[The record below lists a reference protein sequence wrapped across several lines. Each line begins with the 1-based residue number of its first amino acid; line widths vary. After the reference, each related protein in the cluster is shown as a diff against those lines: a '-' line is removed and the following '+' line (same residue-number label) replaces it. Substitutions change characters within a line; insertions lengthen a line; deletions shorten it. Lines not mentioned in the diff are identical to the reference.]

1 MAVSSAEAPR
11 SFVDFAPFEP
21 FLREY
26 GTTIRILE
34 EARRFASVDPDS
46 SSAAAPVAE
55 LDEAALLLGIGAVGL
70 EMRGVNS
77 STTWFVEWLQAGGVK
92 VDEILS
98 EQRELSGASQVPL
111 NGAAVPSESV
121 RTRVL
126 PLAVAL
132 ARSTVKRERAD
143 ARHLLFALMS
153 QPPGNFEPFNDRV
166 DARTLLQARQ
176 MIVDRMQSSHEEG
189 EDLNAWQQFVAE
201 PLLAERA
208 DWPSEAQAASGEG
221 ATAGQAVFTE
231 EPPRPAET
239 VGTLSDAPALVD
251 ALGRQ
256 AFAEVLASRVKQVS
270 ETLRSGTLGNDS
282 AFILHVDGPWGSGKS
297 SILNFL
303 KTDLEQSD
311 PQWLIVEFNAWRN
324 QQRSPAWWP
333 IISHVWGAVRRGSP
347 LKFKM
352 ARWVWLRWTIR
363 MRWIP
368 VALSAVLTGVLLY
381 FAWQAVAGHTEG
393 VAGAVKD
400 IGAAVLALATLAGLA
415 LTTSRTIFFGSKNAA
430 EAYVQS
436 TVEPYRPIVRLY
448 ERLISAIG
456 CPVAVF
462 IDDIDRCEANY
473 VIELLEGIQTL
484 LRSAPVVYV
493 VAGDRKWICSSFEKR
508 YADFGGQIGM
518 PGRPLG
524 YLFLDKVF
532 QLSTAIPRLST
543 VRQADYWKRLLE
555 TGEGARSTPQD
566 VKQLEAEAEK
576 ELEGKTS
583 HEEIQAQIDRTEE
596 GSLERETIR
605 AAAAKQTTS
614 REAMRAAEHR
624 LQPLSHLLEPNPRSM
639 KRLVNAYGLN
649 QARAFLEGRTVEV
662 EALARWTIVELRWP
676 ILADYLASNWTDIA
690 DHSLSVAQF
699 PEGIRALLADSDVK
713 EVFGHADDAEQLTL
727 ATLGPIL
734 E

>member
-1 MAVSSAEAPR
+1 M
-11 SFVDFAPFEP
+11 
-21 FLREY
+21 
-26 GTTIRILE
+26 
-34 EARRFASVDPDS
+34 
-46 SSAAAPVAE
+46 
-55 LDEAALLLGIGAVGL
+55 
-70 EMRGVNS
+70 
-77 STTWFVEWLQAGGVK
+77 
-92 VDEILS
+92 
-98 EQRELSGASQVPL
+98 
-111 NGAAVPSESV
+111 
-121 RTRVL
+121 
-126 PLAVAL
+126 
-132 ARSTVKRERAD
+132 
-143 ARHLLFALMS
+143 
-153 QPPGNFEPFNDRV
+153 
-166 DARTLLQARQ
+166 
-176 MIVDRMQSSHEEG
+176 
-189 EDLNAWQQFVAE
+189 
-201 PLLAERA
+201 
-208 DWPSEAQAASGEG
+208 
-221 ATAGQAVFTE
+221 
-231 EPPRPAET
+231 
-239 VGTLSDAPALVD
+239 SDAPALVD

-256 AFAEVLASRVKQVS
+256 AFAEVLATRVKQVY

-282 AFILHVDGPWGSGKS
+282 AFILHIDGPWGSGKS

-303 KTDLEQSD
+303 KTNLEQSD
-311 PQWLIVEFNAWRN
+311 PPWLIVEFNAWRN

-333 IISHVWGAVRRGSP
+333 IISHVWGAVRRESP
-347 LKFKM
+347 FKFKM

-368 VALSAVLTGVLLY
+368 VALSLVLTGVLLY

-448 ERLISAIG
+448 ERLIGAIRG
-456 CPVAVF
+456 PVAVF
-462 IDDIDRCEANY
+462 IDDIDRCECNY

-543 VRQADYWKRLLE
+543 VRQAAYWKGLLE
-555 TGEGARSTPQD
+555 TGESGARSGLPD

-576 ELEGKTS
+576 ELQGKTS
-583 HEEIQAQIDRTEE
+583 HEEIQEQIDRTEE

-624 LQPLSHLLEPNPRSM
+624 LQPLAHLLEPNPRSM

-676 ILADYLASNWTDIA
+676 ILADYLASNWSDIA

-713 EVFGHADDAEQLTL
+713 QVFGHEGDGMTLPWRRWDRSSNDLRAGVEPVGDDRGDAWRGLAVAVREADARHRGVGGGSDSSRRVSRDDSLRRRPDQAHVAARDALGPLGLVAQHQQRDAERRRFLLHSAGIAQDQVGTAHALDQF
-727 ATLGPIL
+727 AMAAGVEERDIRAAAEQPPKRRGDMRIGR
-734 E
+734 

>member
-26 GTTIRILE
+26 GTTIRVLE
-34 EARRFASVDPDS
+34 EARQFASVARDS
-46 SSAAAPVAE
+46 GSDAPPVAE
-55 LDEAALLLGIGAVGL
+55 LDEVALLLGIGSVGL

-77 STTWFVEWLQAGGVK
+77 STTWFVEWLQAGAFK
-92 VDEILS
+92 VDEVLS
-98 EQRELSGASQVPL
+98 EQRQRSGASQVPL
-111 NGAAVPSESV
+111 NGAAIPSDSV

-132 ARSTVKRERAD
+132 ARRTVKRDRAD
-143 ARHLLFALMS
+143 ARHLLFALLS
-153 QPPGNFEPFNDRV
+153 QPPGNFGPFSDRA
-166 DARTLLQARQ
+166 DGTALRQARQ
-176 MIVDRMQSSHEEG
+176 MIVDHMQSSHEEG
-189 EDLNAWQQFVAE
+189 EDLAAWQQFVTE
-201 PLLAERA
+201 PLLAERGA
-208 DWPSEAQAASGEG
+208 WSSEPSAPSEDAAF
-221 ATAGQAVFTE
+221 AA
-231 EPPRPAET
+231 EPSRLSET

-256 AFAEVLASRVKQVS
+256 AFAEVLATRVKQVY

-282 AFILHVDGPWGSGKS
+282 AFILHIDGPWGSGKS

-303 KTDLEQSD
+303 KTNLEQSD
-311 PQWLIVEFNAWRN
+311 PPWLIVEFNAWRN

-333 IISHVWGAVRRGSP
+333 IISHVWGAVRRESP
-347 LKFKM
+347 FKFKM

-368 VALSAVLTGVLLY
+368 VALSLVLTGVLLY

-448 ERLISAIG
+448 ERLIGAIRG
-456 CPVAVF
+456 PVAVF
-462 IDDIDRCEANY
+462 IDDIDRCECNY

-543 VRQADYWKRLLE
+543 VRQAAYWKGLLE
-555 TGEGARSTPQD
+555 TGESGARSGLPD

-576 ELEGKTS
+576 ELRGKTS
-583 HEEIQAQIDRTEE
+583 HEEIQEQIDRTEE

-624 LQPLSHLLEPNPRSM
+624 LQPLAHLLEPNPRSM

-676 ILADYLASNWTDIA
+676 ILADYLASNWSDIA

-713 EVFGHADDAEQLTL
+713 QVFGHEGDGMTLTL